1 MMFCAIIP
9 LSSTK
14 EISLKNLKEFFRT
27 EAVLVISFVAAA
39 ITSFFVPP
47 SLKYISYIDF
57 KVLAILFCLM
67 TIIAGL
73 KEIGLFNVMAE
84 RMTSGA
90 KNTRGLFLSLILIC
104 FFSSMLITNDVALIT
119 FVPFS
124 ILVLNITGQNDKMIF
139 VIVMQTVAANLG
151 SMLTPV
157 GNPQNL
163 YLFSY
168 YNINVFEFFKITVPV
183 TFTGFILIFIFSSV
197 GKHEQIYVTFKLKEK
212 IQNKFKLYIFLFLFA
227 LCLTSVFRL
236 VNFKLMLIIVF
247 AAILIIDKNLFK
259 KVDYSLLATFVF
271 FFIFTGNIGNI
282 EAVRKFLSQL
292 INNHELIYSVAIS
305 QIISNVPAAV
315 LLSNFTANYKSL
327 LIGTNAGG
335 LGTLIAS
342 LASLISYKLYI
353 KTENSKPAQ
362 YLAVFS
368 AVNFGMLLVLLIFS
382 SFII

>member
-1 MMFCAIIP
+1 MG
-9 LSSTK
+9 K
-14 EISLKNLKEFFRT
+14 LKEFFRT
-27 EAVLVISFVAAA
+27 EAVLIISFIAAL

-47 SLKYISYIDF
+47 SLSYISYIDF

-67 TIIAGL
+67 SIVAGL
-73 KEIGLFNVMAE
+73 KDVGLFNVMAE
-84 RMTSGA
+84 KMTSGA

-124 ILVLNITGQNDKMIF
+124 ILVLNITGQTNKMIF

-168 YNINVFEFFKITVPV
+168 YNIEVIEFFKITIPV
-183 TFTGFILIFIFSSV
+183 TLAGFILIFIISSL
-197 GKHEQIYVTFKLKEK
+197 GKHEDIFVKFKLKEN
-212 IQNKFKLYIFLFLFA
+212 ISNKYKLNVYLFLFA
-227 LCLTSVFRL
+227 LSLTSVFR
-236 VNFKLMLIIVF
+236 VVDYKVMLITVF
-247 AAILIIDKNLFK
+247 MVVFIMDRKLFK
-259 KVDYSLLATFVF
+259 NVDYSLLATFVF
-271 FFIFTGNIGNI
+271 FFIFTGNIGKI
-282 EAVRKFLSQL
+282 EPVRNFLSQL
-292 INNHELIYSVAIS
+292 IKNHELVYSVVIS

-315 LLSNFTANYKSL
+315 LFSSFTKNYQAL
-327 LIGTNAGG
+327 LIGTNVGG

-353 KTENSKPAQ
+353 KTENSKPVK
-362 YLAVFS
+362 YLEVFS
-368 AVNFGMLLVLLIFS
+368 VINLSMLLVLMIFS